1 MKWCW
6 EESSGWSVSTV
17 IQDSLMVAYS
27 WTCPMNSVSAG
38 FYERIVITEVF
49 KSFKTI
55 TLILPMCPSTSFAQ
69 LHPVDASY
77 ISFLMDCSW
86 SLSPG
91 HFSLSFFFISC
102 HSETSHAVLE
112 LIAHSLWTIYL
123 LDLCFWV
130 TVWLASPLWGNSFVL
145 VYNWLPSCF
154 IWLNSISQEVLG
166 YLAFFT
172 SFNRCFRTFGSLS
185 LWNEVTKEKCPLWH
199 HHNSSN

>member
-1 MKWCW
+1 MVLGRKQWMVCFYSNPRQLNGCLFMNLPNEFCKCWLLWKDSNYWGFQILQDNHSNITYVPFDFLCTAPSCWCLLHFLFN
-6 EESSGWSVSTV
+6 G
-17 IQDSLMVAYS
+17 LFMV
-27 WTCPMNSVSAG
+27 
-38 FYERIVITEVF
+38 
-49 KSFKTI
+49 
-55 TLILPMCPSTSFAQ
+55 TLSRPF
-69 LHPVDASY
+69 
-77 ISFLMDCSW
+77 FLE
-86 SLSPG
+86 
-91 HFSLSFFFISC
+91 FFFFTSC

-112 LIAHSLWTIYL
+112 LIAHSLCTIYL

-172 SFNRCFRTFGSLS
+172 SFNRCFRTVGSLS

-199 HHNSSN
+199 HHNSFN